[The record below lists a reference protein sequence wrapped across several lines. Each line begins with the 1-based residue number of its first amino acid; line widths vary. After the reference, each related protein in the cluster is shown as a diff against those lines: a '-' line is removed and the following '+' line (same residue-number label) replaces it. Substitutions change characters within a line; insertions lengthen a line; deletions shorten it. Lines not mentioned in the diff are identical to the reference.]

1 MKYFNLN
8 DIQKSFEPFK
18 GVYELHDLIA
28 LCNDISFAPW
38 EVCYLLPQCFTE
50 ENFDASIQILEK
62 EWGKRF
68 VDSLIVDVRRGSLR
82 QVDQYLDSEWF
93 SHVVENGVFDPHF
106 LEGLEVLRIQFA
118 NDKWDSY
125 LERKS

>member
-1 MKYFNLN
+1 MKIFNWN

-18 GVYELHDLIA
+18 GIYELHDLIT
-28 LCNDISFAPW
+28 LCNDINFAAW
-38 EVCYLLPQCFTE
+38 ESIYLLPQCFTE
-50 ENFDASIQILEK
+50 DNFDASIQILEK

-68 VDSLIVDVRRGSLR
+68 VDALIVNVREGSLR
-82 QVDQYLDSEWF
+82 QVDQFIDSECL